1 MNQILSIP
9 AINKYKIPFIKRAFD
24 IVVSGSALFFLSP
37 LFLVVAIIIKLSSKG
52 PVFYKSKRVG
62 ANFRIFDFYKFRSM
76 RTGADAKLK
85 ELKHL
90 NQYSIDA
97 KQDPQDQAQASS
109 SGVTDDCVCGG
120 GECKSPMVSSEGV
133 IVCEK
138 AYKQRK
144 MQENKGQTFLKI
156 ANDPRVFKFGAFMRN
171 TSIDELP
178 QLINVFMG
186 DMSIVGNRPLPLYEA
201 EKLTTDNYATR
212 FLGPAGITGLWQVTK
227 RGRGGPMSEEERI
240 QLDNIYAENYS
251 FWEDIKIMFR
261 TIPAL
266 FQKENV

>member
-1 MNQILSIP
+1 MNQIISIP
-9 AINKYKIPFIKRAFD
+9 AINKYKIPFTKRAFD
-24 IVVSGSALFFLSP
+24 IIVSGCALLALFPVFL
-37 LFLVVAIIIKLSSKG
+37 IIAVLIKLSSKG
-52 PVFYKSKRVG
+52 PIFYKSKRVG
-62 ANFRIFDFYKFRSM
+62 ANFKIFDFYKFRSM

-85 ELKHL
+85 DLKHL

-97 KQDPQDQAQASS
+97 KQGASGES
-109 SGVTDDCVCGG
+109 VYQSDLCEQCLTTGA
-120 GECKSPMVSSEGV
+120 ECKSPMVSSDG

-138 AYKQRK
+138 VYKERK
-144 MQENKGQTFLKI
+144 LLESKGQTFLKI
-156 ANDPRVFKFGAFMRN
+156 ANDPRVFKFGAIMRN
-171 TSIDELP
+171 TSLDELP
-178 QLINVFMG
+178 QLINVFKG

-251 FWEDIKIMFR
+251 FWEDLKIIFR

>member
-62 ANFRIFDFYKFRSM
+62 ANFKIFDFYKFRSM
-76 RTGADAKLK
+76 RTGADAKLQ

-97 KQDPQDQAQASS
+97 KGKQEELPTESS
-109 SGVTDDCVCGG
+109 SGLCDECAALGT
-120 GECKSPMVSSEGV
+120 ECKSPMVSSEG
-133 IVCEK
+133 ILCEK
-138 AYKQRK
+138 KHKEKK
-144 MQENKGQTFLKI
+144 MLENKGQTFLKI

-171 TSIDELP
+171 SSIDELP
-178 QLINVFMG
+178 QLINVFRG

-251 FWEDIKIMFR
+251 FWEDIKIMLR